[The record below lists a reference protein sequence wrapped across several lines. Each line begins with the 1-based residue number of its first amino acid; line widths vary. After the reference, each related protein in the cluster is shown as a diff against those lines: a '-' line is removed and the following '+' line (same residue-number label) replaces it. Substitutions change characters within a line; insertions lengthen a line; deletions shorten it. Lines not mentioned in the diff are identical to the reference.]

1 MGQFKLIGAN
11 GAPLM
16 VIEVIIC
23 FKIFSKYFRNILFTN

>member
-16 VIEVIIC
+16 IIEVTIC
-23 FKIFSKYFRNILFTN
+23 FRIFSKYFRNILITN